1 VKSSVRKFYVR
12 ASGFILLSFL
22 IFAAFSYNK
31 NATAHGQATPTVDEM
46 SQRRQKQ
53 MEAQEA
59 DAGTP
64 QDVDALS
71 AIPCVGG
78 FAGTYPCNKVDL
90 MAFLPLGDIG
100 GGSGNDIWGWTD
112 PLDGKEYALMGR
124 SSGTSFVDISDPEN
138 PIYLGNLPTH
148 SSNSLWRDIKVYNNH
163 AFIVSEASGHGMQ
176 VFDLTELRSVVN
188 PPITFNETAHY
199 AGFSNSH
206 NIAINEASG
215 FAYAVGTNTCSGG
228 LHMIDISN
236 PLNPTSAGCYSG
248 DAYTHD
254 TQCVIYNGPDAEHQG
269 KEVCF
274 SSNEDTLTIVD
285 VSNKNTPVMLSRT
298 TYPGVSYTHQG
309 WLTEDHVY
317 FLLDDE
323 GDEMSHGHNTRTYLW
338 NLNNLDVPLLIGN
351 YTATTPAIDHNLYV
365 KGNYVY
371 QSNYRAGL
379 RILDISGIGGGTL
392 EEKGFFDIYPANDD
406 PNFNGSWSNYPYFD
420 SGIVIVSGIEQGL
433 FVLRPQLVPDFG
445 LQATPSTVGV
455 CVPDEAAYNID
466 VLQFD
471 GFDDPV
477 TLSASGNPDGTT
489 VDFSVN
495 LVVPPGVSLMT
506 IGNTGGAEP
515 GSYYIDISGMAPT
528 STHTTTVGL
537 NVYTTNPGMVS
548 LVAPPDGAG
557 DVDLVP
563 TLEWATAVQ
572 GDAYYIEIA
581 TDDGFVNIVYMAT
594 ISATSHQI
602 GVVLDP
608 DAIYFWHVRAE
619 NPCGVGDFSPTFSF
633 NTRTLPPIL
642 LVDDDND
649 SPDVLEYFSSALDSL
664 GYDYD
669 VFDVGGGTGNGPTF
683 DEMGGYQIVIWFS
696 GDKFGDSAGPD
707 AADETNLAAYLDAG
721 GKLFLSSQ
729 DYLFDFGLT
738 PFGMNYLGI
747 GSYSN
752 DAGGATEKYGVSG
765 DPIGDGLGPY
775 PLAYPP
781 GFTDYGDIVN
791 PAGGATTAFRSSL
804 GGGNSLDL
812 DKDGGLWKTVFFG
825 TSWVAVNYANPANGE
840 ELLQRIVDWFG
851 ILPRVSIELVKTVGT
866 QAEVCAATDSIEVVP
881 GTEVTYCY
889 EVTNSGDLTFP
900 LHDLSD
906 SELGLLLDE
915 HAYDLDSGASYSYM
929 TTAVILTNTVNSATW
944 TAYVDEQTST
954 EASDSAT
961 VMVVNPAIELEMT
974 VGLDTDNCA
983 AEASLRVP
991 AGSAVVYCYMVTN
1004 NGDVTLA
1011 LHDLMDSELGALLD
1025 DYNFELLPGAST
1037 YYTATAVINENTV
1050 NTATWTAFVNDM
1062 ITAEASDSA
1071 AVTVGELSIELNT
1084 TVGTN
1089 SNACATTDNIEVL
1102 PGTEVTYCFQVTN
1115 NGELTLMVHDLL
1127 DSEIGVILN
1136 GHAFELVPGA
1146 AGYIT
1151 ATATIQT
1158 NAINNA
1164 TWTAYFEAEG
1174 AMVEDSDSATVIVFD
1189 TEMIYLPII
1198 RKQ

>member
-1 VKSSVRKFYVR
+1 
-12 ASGFILLSFL
+12 
-22 IFAAFSYNK
+22 
-31 NATAHGQATPTVDEM
+31 
-46 SQRRQKQ
+46 
-53 MEAQEA
+53 
-59 DAGTP
+59 
-64 QDVDALS
+64 
-71 AIPCVGG
+71 
-78 FAGTYPCNKVDL
+78 
-90 MAFLPLGDIG
+90 
-100 GGSGNDIWGWTD
+100 
-112 PLDGKEYALMGR
+112 
-124 SSGTSFVDISDPEN
+124 
-138 PIYLGNLPTH
+138 
-148 SSNSLWRDIKVYNNH
+148 
-163 AFIVSEASGHGMQ
+163 
-176 VFDLTELRSVVN
+176 
-188 PPITFNETAHY
+188 
-199 AGFSNSH
+199 
-206 NIAINEASG
+206 
-215 FAYAVGTNTCSGG
+215 
-228 LHMIDISN
+228 
-236 PLNPTSAGCYSG
+236 
-248 DAYTHD
+248 
-254 TQCVIYNGPDAEHQG
+254 
-269 KEVCF
+269 
-274 SSNEDTLTIVD
+274 
-285 VSNKNTPVMLSRT
+285 
-298 TYPGVSYTHQG
+298 VSYTHQG
-309 WLTEDHVY
+309 WLTEDHAN

-433 FVLRPQLVPDFG
+433 VCS
-445 LQATPSTVGV
+445 ATSAGARFRTAGDSESVGV

-495 LVVPPGVSLMT
+495 PVVPPGVSLMT

-608 DAIYFWHVRAE
+608 DATYFWHVRAE

-747 GSYSN
+747 GSY
-752 DAGGATEKYGVSG
+752 
-765 DPIGDGLGPY
+765 
-775 PLAYPP
+775 
-781 GFTDYGDIVN
+781 
-791 PAGGATTAFRSSL
+791 
-804 GGGNSLDL
+804 
-812 DKDGGLWKTVFFG
+812 
-825 TSWVAVNYANPANGE
+825 
-840 ELLQRIVDWFG
+840 
-851 ILPRVSIELVKTVGT
+851 
-866 QAEVCAATDSIEVVP
+866 
-881 GTEVTYCY
+881 
-889 EVTNSGDLTFP
+889 
-900 LHDLSD
+900 
-906 SELGLLLDE
+906 
-915 HAYDLDSGASYSYM
+915 
-929 TTAVILTNTVNSATW
+929 
-944 TAYVDEQTST
+944 
-954 EASDSAT
+954 
-961 VMVVNPAIELEMT
+961 
-974 VGLDTDNCA
+974 
-983 AEASLRVP
+983 
-991 AGSAVVYCYMVTN
+991 
-1004 NGDVTLA
+1004 
-1011 LHDLMDSELGALLD
+1011 
-1025 DYNFELLPGAST
+1025 
-1037 YYTATAVINENTV
+1037 
-1050 NTATWTAFVNDM
+1050 
-1062 ITAEASDSA
+1062 
-1071 AVTVGELSIELNT
+1071 
-1084 TVGTN
+1084 
-1089 SNACATTDNIEVL
+1089 
-1102 PGTEVTYCFQVTN
+1102 
-1115 NGELTLMVHDLL
+1115 
-1127 DSEIGVILN
+1127 
-1136 GHAFELVPGA
+1136 
-1146 AGYIT
+1146 
-1151 ATATIQT
+1151 
-1158 NAINNA
+1158 
-1164 TWTAYFEAEG
+1164 
-1174 AMVEDSDSATVIVFD
+1174 
-1189 TEMIYLPII
+1189 
-1198 RKQ
+1198 